1 MTDIRFLGEDDFLSA
16 MENENK
22 AWFEENA
29 KEGFLESFDG
39 TRLRYYIFSPESPR
53 ANIVIVHGM
62 AEFIGK
68 YREYIWY
75 LYLAGYRVFFME
87 QRGHG
92 YSEGKCPEP
101 DVIYINSYETYV
113 KDLDHFIE
121 TVVKPQSTD
130 LPIMMIAHSMGGCI
144 GTLYLEEHPGVIKG
158 AVLSSPMM
166 KMKGADYPPVV
177 ISLIGVY
184 AFLTGKL
191 KKLAPNQKHFDPGVT
206 VTNSSAVSAPRFEY
220 QLSRRKAD
228 VHYQTCGASF
238 GWAVASMKASR
249 KAVRNAGVLSIP
261 ITVMTAGRDH
271 LIDPVGYEAFKTNC
285 PGAVFHDYE
294 ASRHEIFNSDE
305 TTRVQYF
312 TDVLNTLDNYLNDT
326 E

>member
-1 MTDIRFLGEDDFLSA
+1 MNKVNFLGEDNFTQI
-16 MENENK
+16 MKTENK
-22 AWFEENA
+22 AFRKA
-29 KEGFLESFDG
+29 CVKQGKFKSFDG
-39 TRLRYYIFSPESPR
+39 TTLNYYFAIPEN
-53 ANIVIVHGM
+53 ATKVVVFVHGFC
-62 AEFIGK
+62 EFFGK
-68 YREYIWY
+68 YHEYAWY
-75 LYLAGYRVFFME
+75 LYQAGFGFYFIE

-177 ISLIGVY
+177 VSLIGVY

-220 QLSRRKAD
+220 QLSQRKAD

-249 KAVRNAGVLSIP
+249 KAVKNAGVLSIP

-271 LIDPVGYEAFKTNC
+271 LIDPAGYEAFKTNC

-294 ASRHEIFNSDE
+294 ASRHEIFNSGE

-312 TDVLNTLDNYLNDT
+312 TDVLNTLDNYLNDA